1 MFTRSAAKKRVGGI
15 IFCLLA
21 LGTPV
26 SAQQKRPVRVDDFA
40 RIRNVGDPQV
50 SPDGQWVAYT
60 VNSIDL
66 AKDRSDTDVWMVS
79 WDGTTTL
86 RLTSTPESES
96 SPRWSPDGRY
106 ISFVSGRQEGR
117 GGQIWLL

>member
-1 MFTRSAAKKRVGGI
+1 MFTRSAAKKAVGGT
-15 IFCLLA
+15 IFCLLLVSPA
-21 LGTPV
+21 

-40 RIRNVGDPQV
+40 RIKNVGDPQV

-60 VNSIDL
+60 VSSIDL
-66 AKDRSDTDVWMVS
+66 GKDRSDTDVWMVS

-106 ISFVSGRQEGR
+106 I
-117 GGQIWLL
+117 